1 MGIAGKVLIV
11 DDEQDALEN
20 CRRILSR
27 VPYHCLTENDPVRAL
42 DVIQRERPG
51 LILTDLRMPI
61 LDGIEVLTAAKRFD
75 PAVQVV
81 LLTAHATVQT
91 AVTSMRYG
99 AFDYITKPFT
109 SADLVQVARRAF
121 GEDGQA
127 VKAERAANEAETREE
142 GLAGQ
147 SRQSRHAGL
156 ARVIGESAAMQSV
169 FDLIEKVAPTPSNVL
184 VYGESGTGKEL
195 VAHAIHDASL
205 RADRPFIPVD
215 CVSLPDTLLE
225 SELFGHEK
233 GAFTGAHVSKP
244 GLFEIAAGGTVF
256 LDEVSGMSQTLQSR
270 LLRVLQER
278 QVRRVGGIRFMDVDV
293 RVIAASNQDLEAACR
308 RGEFREDLYYRL
320 NVIPIALPP
329 LRQREGDVVLL
340 AREFLRRFIRQ
351 QGAMATSVPELDR
364 DASDLLSAYGWPG
377 NVRELQNV
385 IERAAVLADGPMITR
400 AHLPERLRANGAE
413 DTAPAEPG
421 SFKHAKQVAV
431 TTFERGFLID
441 LLKRHDGHMGRAA
454 REAGVDRKTIERM
467 VKKHGLRELF

>member
-1 MGIAGKVLIV
+1 MGIAGKILIV

-27 VPYHCLTENDPVRAL
+27 VPYDCLTECDPARAL

-51 LILTDLRMPI
+51 LILTDLRMPD
-61 LDGIEVLTAAKRFD
+61 LDGIEVLAAAKRFD
-75 PAVQVV
+75 PSVQVV

-91 AVTSMRYG
+91 AVTSMRSG

-109 SADLVQVARRAF
+109 SADLLSVARRAF
-121 GEDGQA
+121 GEDGAGPVAGA
-127 VKAERAANEAETREE
+127 VDTREPLEPPERARPGKPV
-142 GLAGQ
+142 GL
-147 SRQSRHAGL
+147 S
-156 ARVIGESAAMQSV
+156 RVIGESPAMQSV
-169 FDLIEKVAPTPSNVL
+169 FNLIEKVAPTHSNVL

-195 VAHAIHDASL
+195 VARAIHDASL

-233 GAFTGAHVSKP
+233 GAFTGAHVSKL
-244 GLFEIAAGGTVF
+244 GLFEVAAGGTVF

-278 QVRRVGGIRFMDVDV
+278 QMRRVGGIRFLEVDV
-293 RVIAASNQDLEAACR
+293 RVIAASNQDLESACR

-320 NVIPIALPP
+320 NVIPIVLPP
-329 LRQREGDVVLL
+329 LRTREGDILIL
-340 AREFLRRFIRQ
+340 AREFLRRFMNQ
-351 QGAMATSVPELDR
+351 QRLGQAFVPELD
-364 DASDLLSAYGWPG
+364 ASARDLLCGYSWPG

-385 IERAAVLADGPMITR
+385 IERAAVLADGPVITS
-400 AHLPERLRANGAE
+400 AHLPDRLRECGGEESASAE
-413 DTAPAEPG
+413 AG
-421 SFKHAKQVAV
+421 SFKHAKQAAV
-431 TTFERGFLID
+431 TTFERSFLID

-454 REAGVDRKTIERM
+454 RESGVDRKTIERM

>member
-1 MGIAGKVLIV
+1 MGIAGKILIV
-11 DDEQDALEN
+11 DDEQDALDN

-27 VPYHCLTENDPVRAL
+27 GPYDCLTECNSSRAL

-51 LILTDLRMPI
+51 LILTDLRMPD
-61 LDGIEVLTAAKRFD
+61 LDGIEVLAAAKRFD
-75 PAVQVV
+75 PSVQVV

-109 SADLVQVARRAF
+109 STDLLQVARRAF
-121 GEDGQA
+121 GEDG
-127 VKAERAANEAETREE
+127 E
-142 GLAGQ
+142 GASTAQ
-147 SRQSRHAGL
+147 SASEVPASFDPSRSGKRMGL
-156 ARVIGESAAMQSV
+156 SRVIGESPAMKSV
-169 FDLIEKVAPTPSNVL
+169 FSLVEKVAPTHSNVL

-195 VAHAIHDASL
+195 VARAIHDASL

-244 GLFEIAAGGTVF
+244 GLFEVAAGGTVF

-278 QVRRVGGIRFMDVDV
+278 QMRRVGGIRFLDVDV

-320 NVIPIALPP
+320 NVIPIVLPP
-329 LRQREGDVVLL
+329 LRSREGDIPIL
-340 AREFLRRFIRQ
+340 AREFLRRFMKQ
-351 QGAMATSVPELDR
+351 QGTALGFVPNLDPTATELLCGY
-364 DASDLLSAYGWPG
+364 AWPG

-385 IERAAVLADGPMITR
+385 IERAAVLADGPLITE
-400 AHLPERLRANGAE
+400 AHLPERLRQVVVDDPGPGEA
-413 DTAPAEPG
+413 G
-421 SFKHAKQVAV
+421 SFKHAKQAAV
-431 TTFERGFLID
+431 TTFERSFLIE
-441 LLKRHDGHMGRAA
+441 LLKRNDGHMGRAA
-454 REAGVDRKTIERM
+454 REAGVDRKTVERM
-467 VKKHGLRELF
+467 VKKHGLRDLI

>member
-1 MGIAGKVLIV
+1 MGIAGKILIV

-27 VPYHCLTENDPVRAL
+27 VPYDCLTECDPARAL

-51 LILTDLRMPI
+51 LILTDLRMPD
-61 LDGIEVLTAAKRFD
+61 LDGIEVLAAAKRFD
-75 PAVQVV
+75 PSVQVV

-109 SADLVQVARRAF
+109 SADLVSVARRAF
-121 GEDGQA
+121 GEDGAGPVAGA
-127 VKAERAANEAETREE
+127 VGTRELLE
-142 GLAGQ
+142 PPEQARPGKRPGL
-147 SRQSRHAGL
+147 S
-156 ARVIGESAAMQSV
+156 RVIGESPAMHSV
-169 FDLIEKVAPTPSNVL
+169 FNLIEKVAPTHSNVL

-195 VAHAIHDASL
+195 VARAIHDASL
-205 RADRPFIPVD
+205 RAERPFIPVD

-244 GLFEIAAGGTVF
+244 GLFEVAAGGTVF

-278 QVRRVGGIRFMDVDV
+278 QMRRVGGIRFLEVDV
-293 RVIAASNQDLEAACR
+293 RVIAASNQDLESACR

-320 NVIPIALPP
+320 NVIPIVLPP
-329 LRQREGDVVLL
+329 LRTREGDILLL
-340 AREFLRRFIRQ
+340 AREFLRRFMKQ
-351 QGAMATSVPELDR
+351 QRLGLAFVPELDPS
-364 DASDLLSAYGWPG
+364 ATDLLCGYSWPG

-385 IERAAVLADGPMITR
+385 IERAAVLADGPVITS
-400 AHLPERLRANGAE
+400 AHLPDRLRECGGEESASGEA
-413 DTAPAEPG
+413 G
-421 SFKHAKQVAV
+421 SFKHAKQAAV
-431 TTFERGFLID
+431 TTFERSFLID

-454 REAGVDRKTIERM
+454 RESGVDRKTIERM